1 MVEENEKSE
10 KGKDLS
16 KFDWTESQIN
26 AQTYKWQFYSKKHQ
40 YYIEYSDDSLYEK
53 GISIKDNKEVECVKI
68 ELYKS
73 PMKPVSNVQ
82 LRDAHLQLGLRV
94 LYFKEVFEE
103 HAFEDGYEPQHKYV
117 RLHIPSDIH
126 SEILN
131 VINDFELLHIRNLLL
146 EIIAT
151 AQDTYISDVV
161 FWERPE
167 SQKLITTAEKETAK
181 AIQVIEQASLNSEPF
196 NKFKG
201 KVRPQLDHIN
211 FVFNTGPIKLEHQL
225 LAGEFIEHM
234 KRTYDDMFFKDWKK
248 ELARYPLGFE
258 ENAYKSKFKYRLAK
272 SYYNLFT
279 KAKFFDVQKEQPY
292 PNRLMLCIAK
302 LIEFSLIPV
311 GDLNET
317 DEIKVKHIRN
327 WLTRNDLEPKITFAK
342 VPANLERLKNYFE
355 PNFIDIANELK
366 RADAISVA
374 IYICDRFQIPELLP
388 DFIHIASCIDQTN
401 LFFRNQMTSNYWENE
416 TDIPEMN
423 ALRQLMNGVKDKK
436 KLTSIKFII
445 DGDET
450 EHTLTQ
456 RLPLYLIEE
465 ALKEYYQSNLV
476 EFDMDAIP
484 TTFKKND
491 KDHLTIDRAIQLNL
505 PHERHLVRLVHS
517 LYNFLKDHSGLEEGN
532 VQPGEQYYQIIG
544 IIFNQTRVFYEKRV
558 DDRSYIEKIKQW
570 HKLSPES

>member
-1 MVEENEKSE
+1 
-10 KGKDLS
+10 
-16 KFDWTESQIN
+16 
-26 AQTYKWQFYSKKHQ
+26 
-40 YYIEYSDDSLYEK
+40 
-53 GISIKDNKEVECVKI
+53 
-68 ELYKS
+68 
-73 PMKPVSNVQ
+73 MKPVSNVQ

-167 SQKLITTAEKETAK
+167 SQKLITTAKKETAK

-211 FVFNTGPIKLEHQL
+211 FVFNTGAIKLEHQL

-279 KAKFFDVQKEQPY
+279 KAKFFNVKKEEPY

-484 TTFKKND
+484 TTFKKNE
-491 KDHLTIDRAIQLNL
+491 KGHLTIDRAIQLNL

-517 LYNFLKDHSGLEEGN
+517 LYNFLKDHSGLDEGN

>member
-16 KFDWTESQIN
+16 KFNWTESQIN
-26 AQTYKWQFYSKKHQ
+26 AQTYKWQFYSKKYQ
-40 YYIEYSDDSLYEK
+40 YYFEYSDDSLDEK
-53 GISIKDNKEVECVKI
+53 GINIKDNKGVECVKI

-73 PMKPVSNVQ
+73 PMKPVSNFQ
-82 LRDAHLQLGLRV
+82 IRYAHLQLALR
-94 LYFKEVFEE
+94 LRYFKEVFEE

-117 RLHIPSDIH
+117 RLDIPSDIH
-126 SEILN
+126 FEILN

-167 SQKLITTAEKETAK
+167 SQKLITTAKKETAK

-201 KVRPQLDHIN
+201 KTRHHLDHIN
-211 FVFNTGPIKLEHQL
+211 FVFNTGTIKLEHQW

-279 KAKFFDVQKEQPY
+279 KAKSFNVQKEKPY

-311 GDLNET
+311 GDWDET
-317 DEIKVKHIRN
+317 DEMKVKHIRN
-327 WLTRNDLEPKITFAK
+327 WLKRNDLEPKITFAK
-342 VPANLERLKNYFE
+342 VPANLERLKKYFE
-355 PNFIDIANELK
+355 PNFIDIANDMK

-401 LFFRNQMTSNYWENE
+401 LFFRNQMISKYWDNE

-484 TTFKKND
+484 TTFKKNE
-491 KDHLTIDRAIQLNL
+491 KGHLTIDRAIQLNL

-517 LYNFLKDHSGLEEGN
+517 LYNFLKDHSGIEEGN

-558 DDRSYIEKIKQW
+558 DDRLYIEKIKQW